1 MIAGD
6 LEGLADLGDA
16 DQPLVDL
23 DGQKHKHAPRTVG
36 VFRDVHRYSFQPV
49 SIRLA
54 KGPEQKPD
62 GS

>member
-1 MIAGD
+1 
-6 LEGLADLGDA
+6 
-16 DQPLVDL
+16 
-23 DGQKHKHAPRTVG
+23 
-36 VFRDVHRYSFQPV
+36 VHRYSFRPV